1 MDGQPYVIPTAY
13 GRVGDDLYIHGS
25 AASRMLRE
33 LSKGV
38 DVCVTVTLVDGL
50 VLARSAFHHSINYR
64 SVVILGKATLVEAAG
79 EKDRALEAITE
90 HIIHGRWPEVRWPNE
105 LELKATSVL
114 KLPIN
119 EASAKVRTGPPIDD
133 EEDYEMTVW
142 AGVVPLALTYG
153 PPIADD
159 RLAGRR
165 CEFPTT
171 SSTKTE
177 MAKRNSSYGW
187 VIVAVST
194 LALVVSNGLAIGG
207 LPPFYKP
214 IREEFVAIGAVDAA
228 RAESFIANAANIT
241 FLMSGVF
248 SLLGGWLV
256 TRFSLKPLMVIGC
269 VLLGGGLIVHS
280 QAATAETVYLSR
292 FLMGASLGFIGVAPN
307 VVLVSAWFTKK
318 RGTALGIMLTGTSI
332 GGVIIPLIAQPLIAS
347 TGWRTAM
354 LWISALVWLVLLPVV
369 LFAVKEKKPAKTAQ
383 DNADGMSLGE
393 ALLTPIFWALAACAA
408 LIFYPIF
415 VTSQQFIL
423 YLQSPRIG
431 LSAETAAFAQSAL
444 FAVSVGGKFLAGFF
458 SDIFRSVRVL
468 AACAF
473 VMLVASFTLFGLSA
487 SNWAW
492 FLLPFALGYG
502 GTFVLIQRLTADL
515 FGRREAGKILGLIT
529 LIEVIGAVIGGRIT
543 GHLADLHGGDYRTAF
558 RAVIIACALAFAA
571 SLLVLILNRKRL
583 SMDESL

>member
-1 MDGQPYVIPTAY
+1 
-13 GRVGDDLYIHGS
+13 
-25 AASRMLRE
+25 
-33 LSKGV
+33 
-38 DVCVTVTLVDGL
+38 
-50 VLARSAFHHSINYR
+50 
-64 SVVILGKATLVEAAG
+64 
-79 EKDRALEAITE
+79 
-90 HIIHGRWPEVRWPNE
+90 
-105 LELKATSVL
+105 
-114 KLPIN
+114 
-119 EASAKVRTGPPIDD
+119 
-133 EEDYEMTVW
+133 
-142 AGVVPLALTYG
+142 
-153 PPIADD
+153 
-159 RLAGRR
+159 
-165 CEFPTT
+165 
-171 SSTKTE
+171 
-177 MAKRNSSYGW
+177 MAKRNGHGW

-214 IREEFVAIGAVDAA
+214 VREEFVAIGAVEAA
-228 RAESFIANAANIT
+228 HAESFIANAANIT

-248 SLLGGWLV
+248 SLIGGWLV
-256 TRFSLKPLMVIGC
+256 TRFRLKLLMVVGC
-269 VLLGGGLIVHS
+269 ALLGGGLIVHS
-280 QAATAETVYLSR
+280 QAVTAEMVYLAR

-307 VVLVSAWFTKK
+307 VVLVSRWFTKK
-318 RGTALGIMLTGTSI
+318 RGTALGIVLTGTSI
-332 GGVIIPLIAQPLIAS
+332 GGVIIPLLAQPLISAY
-347 TGWRTAM
+347 GWRSAM
-354 LWISALVWLVLLPVV
+354 LWISILVWLVLLPAIV
-369 LFAVKEKKPAKTAQ
+369 FAVDKKTTARSAQ
-383 DNADGMSLGE
+383 DEADDGTSFRE

-458 SDIFRSVRVL
+458 SDLFRSVRVL

-529 LIEVIGAVIGGRIT
+529 LIEVIGAAIGGRIT

-571 SLLVLILNRKRL
+571 SLLVLFLNRKRL
-583 SMDESL
+583 SVNESL